1 MWKPS
6 FNFKEHSPFKVKSEP
21 QERMIRAIK
30 DANGKS
36 GLIVAPCGSGKS
48 AVLLEAAMEA
58 GTMVLIF
65 CYESQGVKQIAKDL
79 REHTTLMDAQICL
92 FTGKHKKKLNSRFCY
107 LVTTYG
113 MFAGPEARRNAASRD
128 VRDFVFNTEWDLIC
142 CDEAHHMG
150 ADTYQPMI
158 EKLKAKRKL
167 GFTATPYRSELFS
180 ATQDRDAHVDNAF
193 GWFGPVLVR
202 ISWREVEAAGLI
214 AKIGRARLDVELTAE
229 FRTAYEMAMGSQKR
243 YIAALNP
250 VKLSALVAVC
260 AIHGAMNHG
269 GIVFVTHLVTAT
281 VVQRLLQR
289 CFGEGWEVLSGGSAH
304 GEEAT
309 HTADQNAA
317 IVDRF
322 NDGQLKGLICTNV
335 AAGAMDIP
343 ECAFAV
349 DLDTDGGRA
358 NTEQRHGR
366 VARTPRV
373 HPKPDES
380 AAELL
385 ARRLDKQ
392 KEAWYYDFVTRGTE
406 DEAAAARRHQFFVA
420 EGYGEEIAITTEGLL
435 SDAQACDATLPYV
448 SLGEQMVLLKEVLR
462 YNALKGVCVEA
473 NAAVAKA
480 KVPHSGEVR
489 RLEEK
494 HARATNALMRTKML
508 QEIGKAKKQQQL
520 ATAQA
525 KVVRRQTIDDAPL
538 NKNSYDIFR
547 ALRLSIHVLE
557 EADMLDAAFA
567 PSDDERGDDE

>member
-1 MWKPS
+1 MWKPK
-6 FNFKEHSPFKVKSEP
+6 FAFKEQSPFKVKSAP
-21 QERMIRAIK
+21 QACMIRAIK

-79 REHTTLMDAQICL
+79 REHTTLMDAQICTY
-92 FTGKHKKKLNSRFCY
+92 TGKHKKKLNARFCY

-113 MFAGPEARRNAASRD
+113 MFAGPEDRRNEASRE
-128 VRDFVFNTEWDLIC
+128 VRDFVFKTEWDLVC
-142 CDEAHHMG
+142 CDEAHHMC

-158 EKLKAKRKL
+158 ERLKAKRKL

-180 ATQDRDAHVDNAF
+180 STQDRDANVQSAF

-214 AKIGRARLDVELTAE
+214 AKIGRARVGVELTAE
-229 FRTAYEMAMGSQKR
+229 FRTAYEMAVGSQKR

-250 VKLSALVAVC
+250 AKLSALVAVC
-260 AIHGAMNHG
+260 AIHAEMNHG

-304 GEEAT
+304 GEEGT
-309 HTADQNAA
+309 HTADENAA

-380 AAELL
+380 EAALL

-392 KEAWYYDFVTRGTE
+392 KEAWYYDLITRGTE

-420 EGYGEEIAITTEGLL
+420 EGYGEEIAITTENLL
-435 SDAQACDATLPYV
+435 SDAPVLPYA
-448 SLGEQMVLLKEVLR
+448 SLGEQMVLLKEVLQ
-462 YNALKGVCVEA
+462 YNALKGVCLEA

-480 KVPHSGEVR
+480 KVPHSGEVK
-489 RLEEK
+489 RLELK
-494 HARATNALMRTKML
+494 HAVATNALMKTKIAK
-508 QEIGKAKKQQQL
+508 EINKAKKQQQL
-520 ATAQA
+520 ATTQA
-525 KVVRRQTIDDAPL
+525 KVVRRQTINDAPL
-538 NKNSYDIFR
+538 NQNSYDVFR
-547 ALRLSIHVLE
+547 ALKLSVHVLA

-567 PSDDERGDDE
+567 PSDDERGD

>member
-1 MWKPS
+1 MWKPK
-6 FNFKEHSPFKVKSEP
+6 FAFKEQSPFKVKSAP
-21 QERMIRAIK
+21 QACMIRAIK

-79 REHTTLMDAQICL
+79 REHTTLMDAQICTY
-92 FTGKHKKKLNSRFCY
+92 TGKHKKKLNARFCY

-113 MFAGPEARRNAASRD
+113 MFAGPEDRRNEASRE
-128 VRDFVFNTEWDLIC
+128 VRDFVFKTEWDLVC
-142 CDEAHHMG
+142 CDEAHHMC

-158 EKLKAKRKL
+158 ERLKAKRKL

-180 ATQDRDAHVDNAF
+180 STQDRDANVQSAF

-214 AKIGRARLDVELTAE
+214 AKIGRARVGVELTAE
-229 FRTAYEMAMGSQKR
+229 FRTAYEMAVGSQKR

-250 VKLSALVAVC
+250 AKLSALVAVC
-260 AIHGAMNHG
+260 AIHAEMNHG

-304 GEEAT
+304 GEEGT
-309 HTADQNAA
+309 HTADENAA

-380 AAELL
+380 EAALL

-392 KEAWYYDFVTRGTE
+392 KEAWYYDLITRGTE

-420 EGYGEEIAITTEGLL
+420 EGYGEEIAITTENLL
-435 SDAQACDATLPYV
+435 SDAPVLPYA
-448 SLGEQMVLLKEVLR
+448 SLGEQMVLLKEVLQ
-462 YNALKGVCVEA
+462 YNALKGVCLEA

-480 KVPHSGEVR
+480 KVPHSGEVK
-489 RLEEK
+489 RLELK
-494 HARATNALMRTKML
+494 HAVATNALMKTKIAK
-508 QEIGKAKKQQQL
+508 EINKAKKQQQL
-520 ATAQA
+520 ATTQA
-525 KVVRRQTIDDAPL
+525 KAVRRQTIIDAPL
-538 NKNSYDIFR
+538 NQNSYDVFR
-547 ALRLSIHVLE
+547 ALKLSVHVLA

-567 PSDDERGDDE
+567 PSDDERGD

>member
-1 MWKPS
+1 MWKPK
-6 FNFKEHSPFKVKSEP
+6 FAFKEQSPFKVKSAP
-21 QERMIRAIK
+21 QACMIRAIK

-79 REHTTLMDAQICL
+79 REHTTLMDAQICTY
-92 FTGKHKKKLNSRFCY
+92 TGKHKKKLNARFCY

-113 MFAGPEARRNAASRD
+113 MFAGPEDRRNEASRE
-128 VRDFVFNTEWDLIC
+128 VRDFVFKTEWDLVC
-142 CDEAHHMG
+142 CDEAHHMC

-158 EKLKAKRKL
+158 ERLKAKRKL

-180 ATQDRDAHVDNAF
+180 STQDRDANVQSAF

-214 AKIGRARLDVELTAE
+214 AKIGRARVGVELTDE
-229 FRTAYEMAMGSQKR
+229 FRTAYEMAVGSQKR

-250 VKLSALVAVC
+250 AKLSALVAVC
-260 AIHGAMNHG
+260 AIHAEMNHG

-304 GEEAT
+304 GEEGT
-309 HTADQNAA
+309 HTADENAA

-380 AAELL
+380 EAALL

-392 KEAWYYDFVTRGTE
+392 KEAWYYDLITRGTE

-420 EGYGEEIAITTEGLL
+420 EGYGEEIAITTENLL
-435 SDAQACDATLPYV
+435 SDAPVLPYA
-448 SLGEQMVLLKEVLR
+448 SLGEQMVLLKEVLQ
-462 YNALKGVCVEA
+462 YNALKGVCLEA

-480 KVPHSGEVR
+480 KVPHSGEVK
-489 RLEEK
+489 RLELK
-494 HARATNALMRTKML
+494 HAVATNALMKTKIAK
-508 QEIGKAKKQQQL
+508 EINKAKKQQQL
-520 ATAQA
+520 ATTQA
-525 KVVRRQTIDDAPL
+525 KAVRRQTINDAPL
-538 NKNSYDIFR
+538 NQNSYDVFR
-547 ALRLSIHVLE
+547 ALKLSVHVLA

-567 PSDDERGDDE
+567 PSDDERGD

>member
-1 MWKPS
+1 MWKPK
-6 FNFKEHSPFKVKSEP
+6 FAFKEQSPFKVKSAP
-21 QERMIRAIK
+21 QACMIRAIK

-79 REHTTLMDAQICL
+79 REHTTLMDAQICTY
-92 FTGKHKKKLNSRFCY
+92 TGKHKKKLNARFCY

-113 MFAGPEARRNAASRD
+113 MFAGPEDRRNEASRE
-128 VRDFVFNTEWDLIC
+128 VRDFVFKTEWDLVC
-142 CDEAHHMG
+142 CDEAHHMC

-158 EKLKAKRKL
+158 ERLKAKRKL

-180 ATQDRDAHVDNAF
+180 STQDRDANVQSAF

-214 AKIGRARLDVELTAE
+214 AKIGRARVGVELTAE
-229 FRTAYEMAMGSQKR
+229 FRTAYEMAVGSQKR

-250 VKLSALVAVC
+250 AKLSALVAVC
-260 AIHGAMNHG
+260 AIHAEMNHG

-304 GEEAT
+304 GEEGT
-309 HTADQNAA
+309 HTADENAA

-380 AAELL
+380 EAALL

-392 KEAWYYDFVTRGTE
+392 KEAWYYDLITRGTE

-420 EGYGEEIAITTEGLL
+420 EGYGEEIAITTENLL
-435 SDAQACDATLPYV
+435 SDAPVLPYA
-448 SLGEQMVLLKEVLR
+448 SLGEQMVLLKEVLQ
-462 YNALKGVCVEA
+462 YNALKGVCLEA

-480 KVPHSGEVR
+480 KVPHSGEVK
-489 RLEEK
+489 RLELK
-494 HARATNALMRTKML
+494 HAVATNALMKTKIAK
-508 QEIGKAKKQQQL
+508 EINKAKKQQQL
-520 ATAQA
+520 ASAQA
-525 KVVRRQTIDDAPL
+525 KVVRRQTINDAPL
-538 NKNSYDIFR
+538 NQNSYDVFR
-547 ALRLSIHVLE
+547 ALKLSVHVLA

-567 PSDDERGDDE
+567 PSDDERGD

>member
-6 FNFKEHSPFKVKSEP
+6 FSFKEHSPFNVKSEP
-21 QERMIRAIK
+21 QARMIRAIK

-36 GLIVAPCGSGKS
+36 GLVVAPCGSGKS

-79 REHTTLMDAQICL
+79 REHTTLMDAQICTY
-92 FTGKHKKKLNSRFCY
+92 TGKHKKKLNARFCY

-113 MFAGPEARRNAASRD
+113 MFAGPEARRNEASRE
-128 VRDFVFNTEWDLIC
+128 VRDFVFKTEWDLVC
-142 CDEAHHMG
+142 CDEAHHMC

-158 EKLKAKRKL
+158 ERLKCKRKL

-180 ATQDRDAHVDNAF
+180 ATQGRDANVESAF

-260 AIHGAMNHG
+260 AMHGAMNHG
-269 GIVFVTHLVTAT
+269 GIVFVTHLITAT

-322 NDGQLKGLICTNV
+322 NDGRLKGLICTNV

-373 HPKPDES
+373 QPEPDET

-392 KEAWYYDFVTRGTE
+392 KEAWYYDFITRGTE

-420 EGYGEEIAITTEGLL
+420 EGYGEEIVIATDGLL
-435 SDAQACDATLPYV
+435 RDTPVLPYA
-448 SLGEQMVLLKEVLR
+448 SLGEQMALLKEVLQ
-462 YNALKGVCVEA
+462 YNSLKGVCADA
-473 NAAVAKA
+473 NAAVAQT
-480 KVPHSGEVR
+480 KVPYSSELR
-489 RLEEK
+489 RLEVK
-494 HARATNALMRTKML
+494 KVNATNALMKTKIT
-508 QEIGKAKKQQQL
+508 QEINKARKVQQL

-538 NKNSYDIFR
+538 NEKSLSIFR

-557 EADMLDAAFA
+557 QVDMLDATFA
-567 PSDDERGDDE
+567 PSDDERGNDD